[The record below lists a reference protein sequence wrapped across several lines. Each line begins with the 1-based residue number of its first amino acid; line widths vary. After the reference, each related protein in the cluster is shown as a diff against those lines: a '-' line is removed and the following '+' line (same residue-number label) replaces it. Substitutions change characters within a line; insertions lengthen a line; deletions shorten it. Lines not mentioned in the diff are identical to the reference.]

1 MDSVHDDVMIRNFDY
16 HAVCKGNRTEPIQS
30 LYKDIETFVGF
41 SGIFCQ
47 NGTECVGWVRGGGV
61 RGAVILGTWGYGNLV
76 CTVEFFF
83 ELLIYG

>member
-1 MDSVHDDVMIRNFDY
+1 MEKLRAVFVVSCLPLHTSQAHHMDSVHEDVMMRNFDY

-47 NGTECVGWVRGGGV
+47 NGNECIG
-61 RGAVILGTWGYGNLV
+61 
-76 CTVEFFF
+76 
-83 ELLIYG
+83 